1 MFTYT
6 HNPCLF
12 AANEPDLTPG
22 DLETVLEAVY
32 EARVKSYYLG
42 LKLKVPED
50 VLDNIV
56 SQHGEQEDRLLHV
69 IKHFLKQIKPKP
81 TWKAIVDALKSPMV
95 GLPQLGEK
103 IEAKFC
109 APSDPKQETERG
121 IIRVQYIMVELW
133 YNK

>member
-1 MFTYT
+1 M
-6 HNPCLF
+6 
-12 AANEPDLTPG
+12 
-22 DLETVLEAVY
+22 LEELY
-32 EARVKSYYLG
+32 EARVKAYYLG
-42 LKLKVPED
+42 LILKVPED

-69 IKHFLKQIKPKP
+69 IKHFLKQVEPKP
-81 TWKAIVDALKSPMV
+81 TWKAIADGLKSRIV

-109 APSDPKQETERG
+109 TPSNPKQETERG
-121 IIRVQYIMVELW
+121 IIHLQYIIMVELW